1 MRDYREL
8 KVWERGHE
16 LTLEVY
22 RVTRAFP
29 KDELYGLVSQVRRAA
44 SSVPANIAEGCGRT
58 GDKEL
63 ARFMTIASGSAF
75 ELDYHFLLAR
85 DLGYLQDEV
94 YQALHTS
101 VTEIRRMLNAFIQ
114 KLTANS

>member
-8 KVWERGHE
+8 KVWEKGHG

-22 RVTRAFP
+22 RVTKTFP
-29 KDELYGLVSQVRRAA
+29 KDELYGLISQMRRAA

-58 GDKEL
+58 GDREL

-85 DLGYLQDEV
+85 DLKYIQEET
-94 YQALHTS
+94 YKALHVS
-101 VTEIRRMLNAFIQ
+101 ATEIRRMLNSFVK